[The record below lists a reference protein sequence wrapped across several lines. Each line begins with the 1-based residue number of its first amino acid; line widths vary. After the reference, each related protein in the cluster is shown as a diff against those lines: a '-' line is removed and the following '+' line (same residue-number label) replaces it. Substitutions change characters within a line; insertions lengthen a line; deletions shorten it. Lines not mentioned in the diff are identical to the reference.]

1 MEKDMICIMC
11 PKGCHLHID
20 NHKQVSG
27 NFCPRGKKYAL
38 EEITNPKRVLT
49 STVKTIF
56 KDQPRLSVKSKEAI
70 PKALIFEAM
79 HALNHVTVSK
89 HVHIG
94 DVVVHDLCHTGVD
107 LIATKNIT

>member
-11 PKGCHLHID
+11 PKGCHLHVD
-20 NHKQVSG
+20 NNKQVSG

-79 HALNHVTVSK
+79 RALNHVTVTK

-94 DVVVHDLCHTGVD
+94 DVVIPDLCHTGVD
-107 LIATKNIT
+107 LIATKNI